1 VHTTKQIASVL
12 EWQILRVLLWAI
24 RQIGFRLVLDRDRM
38 IYEWVSDSDGAFD
51 HWFRS
56 VDEHCAVG
64 SVRQQLGFWRLLWQ
78 ISSRSQLL
86 VGASRRSYKCRVV
99 VRSEEYYCTEPI
111 FSVRALSLRPATSV
125 NASARLVIDADCTTC
140 GQIRGLSLT
149 PAATQHLA
157 LAHVAETG
165 HVVVLNGTADLL
177 TAQPE

>member
-24 RQIGFRLVLDRDRM
+24 RQIGFRLVLDSGRM

-56 VDEHCAVG
+56 VDQHCAVG
-64 SVRQQLGFWRLLWQ
+64 SLRQQLGFWRLLWQ

-111 FSVRALSLRPATSV
+111 FSVRALSSRPATSV
-125 NASARLVIDADCTTC
+125 NASARLVMM
-140 GQIRGLSLT
+140 
-149 PAATQHLA
+149 
-157 LAHVAETG
+157 
-165 HVVVLNGTADLL
+165 L
-177 TAQPE
+177 TALPVARSAGFRSRRRRLHSWRWPMLLKRAMSSC